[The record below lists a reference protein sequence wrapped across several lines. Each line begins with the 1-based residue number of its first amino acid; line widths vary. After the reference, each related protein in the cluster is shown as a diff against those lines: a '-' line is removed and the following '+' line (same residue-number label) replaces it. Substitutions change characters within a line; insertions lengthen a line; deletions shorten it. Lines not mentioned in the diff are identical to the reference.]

1 MKSEYETL
9 PGSLVQE
16 KYSNLSQ
23 KIQLGNFRFFS
34 AAQVCVANHIP
45 AVICRCCSVS
55 NIVYIFTAT
64 NWPPHSNSDPRGR
77 SRGKSREGQL
87 CEEGSSNLIVG
98 QIQRKISKLDQIKRC
113 HHASLRTGSLPSQ
126 VNRQSQFENF
136 TIKRR
141 IKVGEKIF
149 RRVHHNVS

>member
-55 NIVYIFTAT
+55 NMVYIFTAT

-98 QIQRKISKLDQIKRC
+98 PDQRKISKLDQIKRC
-113 HHASLRTGSLPSQ
+113 HHASLRTGSLLSQ
-126 VNRQSQFENF
+126 VNRQS
-136 TIKRR
+136 
-141 IKVGEKIF
+141 
-149 RRVHHNVS
+149 